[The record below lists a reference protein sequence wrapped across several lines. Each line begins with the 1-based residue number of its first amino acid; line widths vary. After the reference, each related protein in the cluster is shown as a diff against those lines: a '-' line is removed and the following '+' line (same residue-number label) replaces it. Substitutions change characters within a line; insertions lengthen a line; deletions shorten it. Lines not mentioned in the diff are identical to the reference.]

1 MQTSLSEVQSHIF
14 VALFRQW
21 LDSTEEDRR
30 MVVCCGDE
38 VSLHLST
45 PDGLLGQYDVRS
57 ECGTPSCWLLGDGKM
72 QGSARDA
79 VELSVIA
86 PVLLRGCALGGEVRL
101 PYLGRGAEGE
111 EGEEKEVEKR
121 VTVAIHRQLC
131 WLRASRAMVVNRR
144 QGGRHGAYVLPV
156 DVPRRASSV
165 ARRRCVCIVRW
176 WRRSCDP

>member
-1 MQTSLSEVQSHIF
+1 
-14 VALFRQW
+14 
-21 LDSTEEDRR
+21 
-30 MVVCCGDE
+30 MVVGCGDE
-38 VSLHLST
+38 VGLHLSA

-57 ECGTPSCWLLGDGKM
+57 ECGTTSWRLLGYGKM
-72 QGSARDA
+72 QGSPSNM

-86 PVLLRGCALGGEVRL
+86 PVLLRGRTLGGEVRL
-101 PYLGRGAEGE
+101 PYLGRGADRE

-144 QGGRHGAYVLPV
+144 QGGHHGAYVLPV
-156 DVPRRASSV
+156 DVPHRASSV
-165 ARRRCVCIVRW
+165 ARRRYVCIVRW

>member
-1 MQTSLSEVQSHIF
+1 
-14 VALFRQW
+14 
-21 LDSTEEDRR
+21 
-30 MVVCCGDE
+30 MVVGCGDE
-38 VSLHLST
+38 VDLHLSA

-57 ECGTPSCWLLGDGKM
+57 ECGTTSCWLLRNGKM
-72 QGSARDA
+72 QGSPCDM

-86 PVLLRGCALGGEVRL
+86 PVLLRGRALGGEVRL

-131 WLRASRAMVVNRR
+131 WLRASRAMVVNRCR
-144 QGGRHGAYVLPV
+144 DGHHGAYVLPA

-165 ARRRCVCIVRW
+165 ARRRCVCIVR
-176 WRRSCDP
+176 